1 MKYLIKG
8 TRKTSGEAVR
18 MTILAR
24 DQDHALEQAEIL
36 GINVAQLNQVG
47 DPVVQTKR
55 QHKHSRRTCMA
66 AGTLLTVMILIVLLV
81 LHGWQ

>member
-8 TRKTSGEAVR
+8 TRKTSGEKVQL
-18 MTILAR
+18 TILAR
-24 DQDHALEQAEIL
+24 DQDHAAEQAEIL
-36 GINVAQLNQVG
+36 GIDVAQLNQVD

-55 QHKHSRRTCMA
+55 LHEHPRRTFMA
-66 AGTLLTVMILIVLLV
+66 AGTLLTVMVFIVLLV